1 MAQIINVSNT
11 SSNTN
16 LNSYKGINLEVGDVF
31 SAKVVNSNNGNNQ
44 IVLKLGNGTQI
55 NVSVDG
61 QININTNGQ
70 NKFLVEGYENGQLK
84 VKLLQNNASSI
95 SNLDQIIKGFL
106 GSNVS
111 DEDYSMLN
119 ALIKYNVP
127 LTKEN
132 VLYGKTIMD
141 FQNSIKN
148 NPTKESEFIDNYV
161 ASRVIN
167 ENSSEGQE
175 VTGVV
180 KDLCSQ
186 LKNMDNEQLATFME
200 NGIDLSSDNIKS
212 FNNIFNNDSVVFK
225 NLSDIKDEIN
235 KIKPNDNAETNDV
248 TVTTEKYDKSNI
260 EEKSNGIT
268 KIDTNISK
276 IVSLVLEDRLEGGS
290 NIMPSISNVN
300 NQVGIQNKTTRKL
313 SFDVGEVF
321 GARVVSYDGENDETV
336 LKLSDGWKF
345 SAKLNN
351 GISLN
356 QNEFYRFT
364 VQGYEDG
371 KISLKTIK
379 DSDTSK
385 DTDDEING
393 ILKEYTGDS
402 SSSGDATLL
411 KSLIKHGIPLTKDNI
426 SLAKSIMDFKE
437 SITENPEKEDEFI
450 NAYMNSKGLDENNC
464 DVQSVKASIKSFFSE
479 LKGFSTNELA
489 TFIENGIELT
499 DENIKSF
506 NNVFQNDST
515 INKELQDIKQEMPSS
530 INNKEIE
537 TNPEKTAINN
547 VINDTDK
554 NTSKAV
560 IEEINSKINEMKDTI
575 RQLTSSN
582 DFQKLG
588 MNKAIESLISKLNDF
603 KVFNTMSQNYYC
615 MDVPMNFRDNDYNFK
630 LIIKDDR
637 KSGKKI
643 DSKNV
648 KIATSIK
655 TINMGVVDAYIAV
668 DNKNLNI
675 DIKSDEKWTRLLNM
689 TKKTLT
695 NNIQSMGYNVS
706 INVKDKEEEFNIVNC
721 RDFFN
726 DGSIGNLDTRV

>member
-11 SSNTN
+11 PTNTN
-16 LNSYKGINLEVGDVF
+16 LNASKDINLEVGDVF
-31 SAKVVNSNNGNNQ
+31 SAKVVNGNNGSNQ

-84 VKLLQNNASSI
+84 VKLLQSNASSI

-111 DEDYSMLN
+111 TRDYSMLN

-127 LTKEN
+127 LTKAN
-132 VLYGKTIMD
+132 VLNGKTIMD

-161 ASRVIN
+161 ASRGIN
-167 ENSSEGQE
+167 ENSSEGE
-175 VTGVV
+175 EATDVV
-180 KDLCSQ
+180 KELCSQ
-186 LKNMDNEQLATFME
+186 LKNIDNEQLATFME

-212 FNNIFNNDSVVFK
+212 FNNIFKNDSVVFK
-225 NLSDIKDEIN
+225 NLSDIKDE
-235 KIKPNDNAETNDV
+235 
-248 TVTTEKYDKSNI
+248 
-260 EEKSNGIT
+260 IT

-276 IVSLVLEDRLEGGS
+276 IVSLVLEDKLEGGS
-290 NIMPSISNVN
+290 NIMPSISNIN

-345 SAKLNN
+345 SAKLDN

-385 DTDDEING
+385 NTDDEING

-637 KSGKKI
+637 KSGKRI

-655 TINMGVVDAYIAV
+655 TINMGVVDAYISV

-675 DIKSDEKWTRLLNM
+675 DIKSDEKWTKLLNLS
-689 TKKTLT
+689 KKTLI
-695 NNIQSMGYNVS
+695 NNIQSMGYNVN
-706 INVKDKEEEFNIVNC
+706 INVKHKEEEFNIVNC

>member
-11 SSNTN
+11 PANTN
-16 LNSYKGINLEVGDVF
+16 LNSSKDINLEVGDVF
-31 SAKVVNSNNGNNQ
+31 SAKVVNSNNRSNQ

-55 NVSVDG
+55 NVTVDG

-70 NKFLVEGYENGQLK
+70 NKFLVEGYENGELK

-106 GSNVS
+106 GNNVNTR
-111 DEDYSMLN
+111 DYSMLK

-127 LTKEN
+127 LTKAN

-141 FQNSIKN
+141 FQNSIKD

-161 ASRVIN
+161 ASRGIN

-186 LKNMDNEQLATFME
+186 LKNIDNEQLATFME

-212 FNNIFNNDSVVFK
+212 FNNIFKNDSVVFK
-225 NLSDIKDEIN
+225 NLSDIKDE
-235 KIKPNDNAETNDV
+235 
-248 TVTTEKYDKSNI
+248 
-260 EEKSNGIT
+260 IT

-276 IVSLVLEDRLEGGS
+276 IVSLVLEDKLEGGS

-385 DTDDEING
+385 NTDDEING

-588 MNKAIESLISKLNDF
+588 MNKAIENLISKLNDF

-655 TINMGVVDAYIAV
+655 TINMGVVDAYISV

-675 DIKSDEKWTRLLNM
+675 DMKSDEKWTKLLNLS
-689 TKKTLT
+689 KKTLI
-695 NNIQSMGYNVS
+695 NNIQNMGYNVN

-726 DGSIGNLDTRV
+726 DGAIGNLDTRV